1 MAWYGR
7 RRSGE
12 PRVGARAIVVGLGLA
27 MVGVLAIQTSTT
39 VRNTIDVSRR
49 SMDAVT
55 VRLTNFSSGVSG
67 WSFGFGRSKED
78 MARISELEAQ
88 VRDLHRWKDLAETMT
103 LRMERYEK
111 LLGLVGETQGQS
123 VMARVV
129 AEENGPFAASR
140 IANAGAANG
149 VRAGYTAINEHG
161 LVGRVVRVGEYTSRI
176 LMVTDSSSHIPVM
189 GSQSGDRALLVG
201 QGGTGAVLEEPET
214 PDKIIEGEIWVTSG
228 DDGQTPLGVRVG
240 RARRTPTGWAIDLA
254 MKEGVVD
261 FIRLVPPPDFA
272 KPEDVP
278 SLGEGLPQKN
288 TENNLVSVAAPVA
301 REPAPGAAP
310 PAGAPLRQTP
320 PRTTPAST
328 PARPAQN
335 QTPTPPASAPA
346 VSAPAPATQNP
357 AQPVS
362 TPPAPGGGQ

>member
-12 PRVGARAIVVGLGLA
+12 PRVGARAIVVGLGVA
-27 MVGVLAIQTSTT
+27 MVGVLAIQTSTA
-39 VRNTIDVSRR
+39 VRNTLDVSRQ

-55 VRLTNFSSGVSG
+55 VRLTNFSSGISG

-78 MARISELEAQ
+78 LARIAALEAE

-129 AEENGPFAASR
+129 AEENGAFAASR

-149 VRAGYTAINEHG
+149 VRTGYTAENEHG

-176 LMVTDSSSHIPVM
+176 LLVSDSASHIPVM
-189 GSQSGDRALLVG
+189 GTQSGDRALLVG
-201 QGGTGAVLEEPET
+201 HDGSGAVLEQPET

-254 MKEGVVD
+254 MREGPVD

-278 SLGEGLPQKN
+278 ALGEGLPQKN
-288 TENNLVSVAAPVA
+288 TENNLVSVVAPVA
-301 REPAPGAAP
+301 RESAPGA
-310 PAGAPLRQTP
+310 GAPTPPSTPRTAPATPPRPAQTP
-320 PRTTPAST
+320 PQPQ
-328 PARPAQN
+328 P
-335 QTPTPPASAPA
+335 QTPPSQA
-346 VSAPAPATQNP
+346 
-357 AQPVS
+357 AQ
-362 TPPAPGGGQ
+362 GGGQ

>member
-39 VRNTIDVSRR
+39 VRSGIDISRR

-55 VRLTNFSSGVSG
+55 VRLTNFSSGMSG

-78 MARISELEAQ
+78 LARIAELEAE

-111 LLGLVGETQGQS
+111 LLGLVGETQGLS

-149 VRAGYTAINEHG
+149 VRAGYSARNENG

-176 LMVTDSSSHIPVM
+176 LLVSDAASSIPVM

-201 QGGTGAVLEEPET
+201 QGGSGAMLEEPET
-214 PDKIIEGEIWVTSG
+214 PDKIIDGEIWVTSG
-228 DDGQTPLGVRVG
+228 DDGQTPLGIRVG
-240 RARRTPTGWAIDLA
+240 RARRTPTGWAVDLA
-254 MKEGVVD
+254 MREGPVD

-272 KPEDVP
+272 SPETVP
-278 SLGEGLPQKN
+278 ALGQGLPQKN
-288 TENNLVSVAAPVA
+288 TENNLVSVVAPIV
-301 REPAPGAAP
+301 REQPGGSSTA
-310 PAGAPLRQTP
+310 
-320 PRTTPAST
+320 PAST
-328 PARPAQN
+328 PSRPASTS
-335 QTPTPPASAPA
+335 TPRSTPASAPPR
-346 VSAPAPATQNP
+346 PAPAQTQPQTP
-357 AQPVS
+357 A
-362 TPPAPGGGQ
+362 TPAVQGDGQ